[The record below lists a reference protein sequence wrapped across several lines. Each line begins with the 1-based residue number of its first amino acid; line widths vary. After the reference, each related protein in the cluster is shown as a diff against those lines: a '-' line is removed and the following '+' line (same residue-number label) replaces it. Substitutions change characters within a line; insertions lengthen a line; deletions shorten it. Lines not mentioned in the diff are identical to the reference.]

1 MVVHIG
7 TSGWTYKHWI
17 GTLYEPG
24 LPQRRWL
31 TCYSAE
37 FDTVELNGSF
47 YRWPEEQSFAAWKQ
61 QLPPGF
67 TMAVKA
73 SRGLTH
79 YRRLRSPEVWL
90 DRMEQGLRALGD
102 ACGPLLVQLHPEH
115 SRDDARL
122 DEFLAALPDWLTV
135 AVEFRHPSW
144 DDPQVYGILER
155 HGAAYVVMSGARL
168 PCIPRATAKLVYV
181 RMHGPDPER
190 LYGGSYSAEDLCR
203 WADRIHR
210 WSDENHD
217 VLVYFNND
225 EAGNAVRDAR
235 ALRAAV
241 DCAPTGV

>member
-144 DDPQVYGILER
+144 DDPQVYGIGITGLT
-155 HGAAYVVMSGARL
+155 SLLARRSL
-168 PCIPRATAKLVYV
+168 YCSKHANGKHSIARSFASDA
-181 RMHGPDPER
+181 GNIWFER
-190 LYGGSYSAEDLCR
+190 LEHTWDDGKCTYCGASAKTLDRGRDLETH
-203 WADRIHR
+203 A
-210 WSDENHD
+210 
-217 VLVYFNND
+217 Y
-225 EAGNAVRDAR
+225 
-235 ALRAAV
+235 
-241 DCAPTGV
+241 